1 MFKNTIKKAFQKD
14 LIENIWKI
22 EVNGYG
28 DEIAVETRDSQTT
41 NPTHHILRFADGT
54 ELMRYATGE
63 KDWTME
69 GIQKDFLILKKVG
82 EQTPVKEGIQVIQI
96 STQKPVWISY
106 EYVLIDV
113 LEDYLHIR
121 PRNLTTGGEQFV
133 DINTGEVCP
142 VNQTILQKYPKNRVS
157 FPLPYDNPPDFFP
170 TDHIPR
176 DLWISKLPEAY
187 LWCYHTQQVNGYDL
201 HIAISDLEAIHD
213 EAIVQR
219 AIPKMFP
226 QPYFQVGNQIFFMAD
241 NKHEI
246 VSYLV

>member
-28 DEIAVETRDSQTT
+28 DEIAVETRDSKTT
-41 NPTHHILRFADGT
+41 NPTHQILRFADGA

-133 DINTGEVCP
+133 DISTGEVCP
-142 VNQTILQKYPKNRVS
+142 VNQTILQNIQKIVFPSLYPM
-157 FPLPYDNPPDFFP
+157 
-170 TDHIPR
+170 T
-176 DLWISKLPEAY
+176 
-187 LWCYHTQQVNGYDL
+187 
-201 HIAISDLEAIHD
+201 IH
-213 EAIVQR
+213 
-219 AIPKMFP
+219 
-226 QPYFQVGNQIFFMAD
+226 QIFSLLIIY
-241 NKHEI
+241 HEI
-246 VSYLV
+246 FGSANYQKLIYGVITRNRLTDMIFI